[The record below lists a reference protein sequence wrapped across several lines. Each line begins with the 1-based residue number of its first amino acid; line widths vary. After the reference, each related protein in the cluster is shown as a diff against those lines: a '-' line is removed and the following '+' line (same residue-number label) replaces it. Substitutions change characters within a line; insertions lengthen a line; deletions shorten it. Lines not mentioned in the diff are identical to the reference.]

1 MNLANQYIVTLNEA
15 DLRFEVP
22 TKDGMAYV
30 LVAQLEDKVN
40 QLNNLTTHSLKYFVE
55 IIDQTYRHY

>member
-1 MNLANQYIVTLNEA
+1 MTKVVDTENPPCREAN
-15 DLRFEVP
+15 
-22 TKDGMAYV
+22 V